1 MGVSVM
7 RMGANSVVEAE
18 LGLFNGQIFAA
29 IAVVHVV
36 GSGQQNGP
44 QVVQSAG
51 VVWPQS
57 KSRKKKK
64 KISNKKLDR
73 QDGGKLL
80 PHIFISQLMLLSCFY
95 YACCLHKSCA

>member
-57 KSRKKKK
+57 KSRKKK
-64 KISNKKLDR
+64 IKLVTKNWTVR
-73 QDGGKLL
+73 MAENCSLTFL
-80 PHIFISQLMLLSCFY
+80 FLS
-95 YACCLHKSCA
+95 